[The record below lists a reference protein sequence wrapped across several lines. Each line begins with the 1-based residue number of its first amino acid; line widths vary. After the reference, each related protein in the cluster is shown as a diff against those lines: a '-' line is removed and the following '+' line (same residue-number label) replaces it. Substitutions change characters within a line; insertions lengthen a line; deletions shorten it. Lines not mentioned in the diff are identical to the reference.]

1 MKMLPPIA
9 QLKRA
14 LLIVWLV
21 VSAVTFL
28 TISLPFVLPEAAISR
43 ITPACEW
50 KIKYQKSCVLCG
62 MTSGFIHISRGEFNR
77 ASASNRFSPFLFAL
91 FGFNQL
97 LVLVYLGS
105 NLTPIYQHL
114 RRRHYAN
121 T

>member
-1 MKMLPPIA
+1 MRLPIA

-28 TISLPFVLPEAAISR
+28 TLLLPFVLPEATISR
-43 ITPACEW
+43 ITPECEW
-50 KIKYQKSCVLCG
+50 KAKYQKSCVLCG
-62 MTSGFIHISRGEFNR
+62 MTGGFIHISRGEFTQ
-77 ASASNRFSPFLFAL
+77 ASASNRFSPYLFAF

-97 LVLVYLGS
+97 LVLAYLGS
-105 NLTPIYQHL
+105 NLTFFYHHL
-114 RRRHYAN
+114 RRRHHAN